1 MTTKITEV
9 KNEPIRKY
17 FSEDRFDIGRL
28 DFAMGVKA
36 DGTCDYIIDT
46 PSQIPMSKS
55 DADLIRKLKA
65 MPSMG
70 VAVDYVKRIMV
81 MKKLTVKAQGSPIPM
96 SKSDADLKR
105 TKGNA
110 FNGCSCS
117 RLW

>member
-46 PSQIPMSKS
+46 PSQ
-55 DADLIRKLKA
+55 
-65 MPSMG
+65 
-70 VAVDYVKRIMV
+70 
-81 MKKLTVKAQGSPIPM
+81 
-96 SKSDADLKR
+96 
-105 TKGNA
+105 N
-110 FNGCSCS
+110 S
-117 RLW
+117 R

>member
-70 VAVDYVKRIMV
+70 VAVVDYGN
-81 MKKLTVKAQGSPIPM
+81 KAKAMLSNETNCVEAFLNPELIVIV
-96 SKSDADLKR
+96 SDDD
-105 TKGNA
+105 
-110 FNGCSCS
+110 F
-117 RLW
+117 